1 MKKTFGKY
9 LAEQM
14 KEKKLGVVELGKLA
28 KVSPAYISRIINE
41 NRNPPSAKII
51 YKLAV
56 ALKIN
61 YEVLLEVAGYLE
73 RPSSEL
79 AVAEK
84 KAPYGSTFAD
94 LETLELIR
102 EFKEKPHLRTFL
114 TAVRDLPESHHKKL
128 LQMIQIIETPD

>member
-51 YKLAV
+51 YKLAI
-56 ALKIN
+56 ALKMD
-61 YEVLLEVAGYLE
+61 YEILLEVAGYLE
-73 RPSSEL
+73 RPSYESG
-79 AVAEK
+79 VAENK
-84 KAPYGSTFAD
+84 TAYGAPLAD
-94 LETLELIR
+94 PETLELIR
-102 EFKEKPHLRTFL
+102 DFKEKPHLRAFL
-114 TAVRDLPESHHKKL
+114 IAVRNLPDSHHKKL